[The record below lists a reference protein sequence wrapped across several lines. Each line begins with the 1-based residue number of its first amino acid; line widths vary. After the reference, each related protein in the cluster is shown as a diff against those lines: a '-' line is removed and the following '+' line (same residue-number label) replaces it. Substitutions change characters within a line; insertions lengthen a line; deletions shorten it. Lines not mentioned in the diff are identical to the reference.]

1 MYFLE
6 NIKYEEKKILELNKL
21 INKNF
26 TITKENA
33 ISLIENKNVFL
44 KEIGRIDL
52 TNDIV
57 ENIIMVFMDSSFIDK
72 ENYMEVFISLEE
84 IFLTYENIFSKKLTS
99 EEILNYLKEE
109 FETNEGCI
117 EILSTTSLERLCDK
131 LC

>member
-6 NIKYEEKKILELNKL
+6 NIKYEEKKILELNRF
-21 INKNF
+21 INKDF

-52 TNDIV
+52 TNDII
-57 ENIIMVFMDSSFIDK
+57 ENIIMVFMNSSFIDK
-72 ENYMEVFISLEE
+72 ENYMEVLISLEE
-84 IFLTYENIFSKKLTS
+84 IFLTYENLFYKKLTS

-109 FETNEGCI
+109 FETNEGCT